1 MRQEG
6 KQKLM
11 LGKPKTGWSKSLGI
25 TIEHQE
31 RHKDEIVEN
40 PLQQTEEECLMLVEV
55 LTHDEEVEEPH
66 EEVVVKEA
74 ERETLK
80 RGLVRQVGDHQE
92 LLLEQ
97 LELLEWPEGILLSET
112 LDEQEQLQG
121 EALELEDRQRII
133 HLELEEINL
142 YNNII

>member
-1 MRQEG
+1 
-6 KQKLM
+6 
-11 LGKPKTGWSKSLGI
+11 
-25 TIEHQE
+25 
-31 RHKDEIVEN
+31 
-40 PLQQTEEECLMLVEV
+40 MLVEV
-55 LTHDEEVEEPH
+55 LTHDEEVEVEEPH

-92 LLLEQ
+92 LPLEQ

>member
-1 MRQEG
+1 MRQEA
-6 KQKLM
+6 KQKHM
-11 LGKPKTGWSKSLGI
+11 SGKPKTGWNKSLGI

-31 RHKDEIVEN
+31 RHKEEIVEH
-40 PLQQTEEECLMLVEV
+40 PLQQTEEELLLLVEV
-55 LTHDEEVEEPH
+55 LTRDEEVEVEEPH

-74 ERETLK
+74 EQETLK

-97 LELLEWPEGILLSET
+97 LELLEWPEILLSET
-112 LDEQEQLQG
+112 LDEQEQG
-121 EALELEDRQRII
+121 EALEPDDRQRII